1 MTMGQKVKMLMAI
14 REISMTDL
22 AKKLN
27 PPITRQ
33 SLTTKI
39 KSDNLRE
46 QDLQE
51 IAKACDATFEG
62 SFILNDSGEKI

>member
-1 MTMGQKVKMLMAI
+1 MTMGQKVKMLMVV
-14 REISMTDL
+14 RGISMTEL
-22 AKKLN
+22 AKRLES
-27 PPITRQ
+27 PMSRQ
-33 SLTTKI
+33 NLTKKI
-39 KSDNLRE
+39 KADNLRE